1 MLIKTKTSPV
11 IVINPESDDRSFYRL
26 TKNVIRIGSDP
37 RSDIKFTESLIS
49 RHAVTIEQREDEIL
63 IHNKAGYQL
72 LLDEEPIPANHHIT
86 WHDHGRLI
94 LNDNLEMILLKNP
107 QKRSRSIESHRDGY
121 SEVDP
126 TIGDKSESKSHFRI
140 AVFSSLIVL
149 FAIPTLMMDGP
160 NGRLKDR
167 QEAEKLEKLLI
178 AANNGGIK
186 DPLKPRIA
194 QQLQLA
200 SRREFRENANSDET
214 LIQMRNLINSLK
226 SKEHKLPDLWY
237 EEAMFYI
244 LEKLKNS

>member
-37 RSDIKFTESLIS
+37 RSDIKFAESLIS

-72 LLDEEPIPANHHIT
+72 LLDEEPIPANHHIS

-94 LNDNLEMILLKNP
+94 LNDNLELVLLKNP
-107 QKRSRSIESHRDGY
+107 KQKSR
-121 SEVDP
+121 
-126 TIGDKSESKSHFRI
+126 TINPDEHAHAETEGASDEKAESKSRFRMI
-140 AVFSSLIVL
+140 LLASLIIL
-149 FAIPTLMMDGP
+149 FAIPALMMDGP
-160 NGRLKDR
+160 AGSLKDR

-178 AANNGGIK
+178 TANKSLIE

-194 QQLQLA
+194 EQLQRA
-200 SRREFRENANSDET
+200 SRREFRDKAKPAET
-214 LIQMRNLINSLK
+214 LIQMRNLINSLR
-226 SKEHKLPDLWY
+226 SKEQNLPDPWY
-237 EEAMFYI
+237 DEAMSYI
-244 LEKLKNS
+244 LGKLSDA